1 MHSKIDILHPVL
13 HAYDYFA
20 SYTCIMYYLIHV
32 YIAGGFEYVYEMV
45 HFLFPNNKMMIMT
58 RFDTVPSIADG
69 VQHDLRSSS

>member
-1 MHSKIDILHPVL
+1 
-13 HAYDYFA
+13 
-20 SYTCIMYYLIHV
+20 MYYLIHV

-69 VQHDLRSSS
+69 VQHDLRSLTDK

>member
-1 MHSKIDILHPVL
+1 M
-13 HAYDYFA
+13 
-20 SYTCIMYYLIHV
+20 CYLIHV

-69 VQHDLRSSS
+69 VPAGTTYVHPLNNHMHSIAFVSFAVINLLTDK

>member
-1 MHSKIDILHPVL
+1 MRIITLHRIRALCIIL
-13 HAYDYFA
+13 YM
-20 SYTCIMYYLIHV
+20 YTLQEDLNMYM
-32 YIAGGFEYVYEMV
+32 EWV